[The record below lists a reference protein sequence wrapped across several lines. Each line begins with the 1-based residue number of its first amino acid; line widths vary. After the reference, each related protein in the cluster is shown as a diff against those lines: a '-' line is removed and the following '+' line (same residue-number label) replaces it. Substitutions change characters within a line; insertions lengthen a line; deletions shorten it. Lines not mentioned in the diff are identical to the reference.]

1 MMHGACNVNTR
12 KHTYCKLMHGAYN
25 VKLLEIYLPLSMT
38 PGSLY
43 FTIREISRKI
53 VLGIEKIFLS
63 EYGLK
68 FRAILKNLVTYFR
81 ERYVENYWNMY
92 VGRTTL

>member
-1 MMHGACNVNTR
+1 MMHGA
-12 KHTYCKLMHGAYN
+12 YY

-43 FTIREISRKI
+43 FTISEISRKFL
-53 VLGIEKIFLS
+53 LGTEKIFLS

-68 FRAILKNLVTYFR
+68 VRAILKNLVTYIG
-81 ERYVENYWNMY
+81 ERYVEDYWNMY
-92 VGRTTL
+92 VGRTTF